1 MFGSLIWKPLA
12 IGAVAFALIATPV
25 AYLKGRADGSAAERI
40 ATFKA
45 IERQRSERNEINE
58 TVRNLDDG
66 DLCRDIGGVFVNGV
80 CQ

>member
-1 MFGSLIWKPLA
+1 MTLIWKPVA
-12 IGAVAFALIATPV
+12 IGALAFALVAVPIA
-25 AYLKGRADGSAAERI
+25 YIKGRSDGKAVERA
-40 ATFKA
+40 ATFQA

-66 DLCRDIGGVFVNGV
+66 ALCVDLGGVFVNGQ